1 MKLTVL
7 GCSAGIAREK
17 RTTCLLL
24 DDDVLLDAGT
34 GAGDMTLDELLRI
47 DHVFLTHS
55 HLDHIALLPMI
66 ADARVGRREDS
77 LQVHA
82 LPETLKT
89 LRECV
94 FNYRLW
100 PDYTAMPERGNPY
113 VRLNEIQ
120 IGRSVS
126 VAGRSIT
133 PLPVRHAVPAVGYC
147 IDSGRA
153 SFAFSGDT
161 TLSREFFAAL
171 NAVENLAYLMIE
183 TTFLNVNAKSA
194 ERSRHMTGELLA
206 QGLALLRRRP
216 SVYITHLEPGRE
228 DATMCEVVEAAGEF
242 APQRVHHGQQFEF

>member
-24 DDDVLLDAGT
+24 DDDVLIDAGT
-34 GAGDMTLDELLRI
+34 GAGDLTLDELLRVE
-47 DHVFLTHS
+47 HVFLTHS

-66 ADARVGRREDS
+66 ADARVGRREDP

-89 LRECV
+89 LRDCI
-94 FNYRLW
+94 FNYRVW
-100 PDYTAMPERGNPY
+100 PDYCALPSRENPY
-113 VRLNEIQ
+113 VRLNEIEV
-120 IGRSVS
+120 GRAVS
-126 VAGRSIT
+126 IAGRSIT
-133 PLPVRHAVPAVGYC
+133 PLRVRHAVPAVGYC

-161 TLSREFFAAL
+161 TLSSEFFSAL

-183 TTFLNVNAKSA
+183 TTFLNANAESA

-216 SVYITHLEPGRE
+216 SVFITHLEPGRE
-228 DATMCEVVEAAGEF
+228 DATMQEVMVAAEEF
-242 APQRVHHGQQFEF
+242 APQRMQHGQKFEF

>member
-24 DDDVLLDAGT
+24 DDDVLIDAGT
-34 GAGDMTLDELLRI
+34 GAGELTLDELLRI
-47 DHVFLTHS
+47 DHIFLTHS

-66 ADARVGRREDS
+66 ADARVGRRDDS

-94 FNYRLW
+94 FNFRLW
-100 PDYTAMPERGNPY
+100 PDYCAQPSRENPY

-120 IGRSVS
+120 VGHTVS
-126 VAGRSIT
+126 IAGRSIT
-133 PLPVRHAVPAVGYC
+133 ALPVRHAVPAVGYC
-147 IDSGRA
+147 VDSGQA

-161 TLSREFFAAL
+161 TLSSDFFSAL
-171 NAVENLAYLMIE
+171 NKVENLRYLMIE
-183 TTFLNVNAKSA
+183 TTFLNANAESA
-194 ERSRHMTGELLA
+194 ERSRHMTAELLA
-206 QGLALLRRRP
+206 RGLALLLRPP

-228 DATMCEVVEAAGEF
+228 DATMQEVMDAAGRF
-242 APQRVHHGQQFEF
+242 APQRMQHGQQFEF